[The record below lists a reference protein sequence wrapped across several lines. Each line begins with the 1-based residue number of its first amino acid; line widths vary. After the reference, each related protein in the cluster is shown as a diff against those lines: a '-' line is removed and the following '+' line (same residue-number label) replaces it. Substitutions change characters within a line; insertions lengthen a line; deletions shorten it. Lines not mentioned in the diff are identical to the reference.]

1 MLQSITEITKWQL
14 RPISTN
20 HEIDITAKKARK
32 KGELKEIAFGFVRVQ
47 KSGSVRS
54 SRFGAPPP
62 ATAGGWIAHKDS
74 QDTSTNSSQSN
85 FGLY

>member
-1 MLQSITEITKWQL
+1 MAVAANFHKS
-14 RPISTN
+14 RDRY
-20 HEIDITAKKARK
+20 HCKKGKK